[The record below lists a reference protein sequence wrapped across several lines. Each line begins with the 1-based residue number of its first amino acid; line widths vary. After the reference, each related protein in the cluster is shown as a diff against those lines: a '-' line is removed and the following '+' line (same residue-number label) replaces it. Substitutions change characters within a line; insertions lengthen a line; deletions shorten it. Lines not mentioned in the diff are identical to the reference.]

1 MPALPPLPALFAARR
16 RTVLGAVLAACAAP
30 AWAAKGS
37 KKASKPRPPRPLRP
51 GQFFW
56 LPELAPAPGP
66 VVAAVNLHTQHMQV
80 YRNGISIGYSSISS
94 GRPGYGTPVGLFNV
108 LQKNRHHRS
117 NKYDDAPMPWMVRLT
132 WDGVAFHAGALPGY
146 PASHGCIRLP
156 AQFAAKL
163 FGAIRYDDN
172 VLVVRQEM
180 SEGQQP
186 LTTLAPI
193 DPQGKPLVHGD
204 MLQDA
209 PWWAPET
216 EPETPEVALEE
227 VLVEEVALAASAADP
242 ASAPEPAASEPP
254 KPVEPPRPLALLASL
269 SQQRLFVLRDGQVLA
284 AAPLPVATFELV
296 QTALDGHRLLLW
308 GDDARWT
315 ALDKP
320 PQKKRRAPKGAE
332 QPEEPLFSI
341 PPELIDEVVWRDALP
356 GGEFAE
362 RLRAMLVPGSTLLLS
377 DMPAVGDVHTA
388 AWEAQDKRY
397 FRTPKTN
404 GI

>member
-1 MPALPPLPALFAARR
+1 MPALPPLPPLFAARR

-56 LPELAPAPGP
+56 LPELAPTGP
-66 VVAAVNLHTQHMQV
+66 VVAAVNLHTQHVQI
-80 YRNGISIGYSSISS
+80 YRNGIAIGYSSISS
-94 GRPGYGTPVGLFNV
+94 GRPGYATPVGLFNV

-156 AQFAAKL
+156 ANFAAKL

-204 MLQDA
+204 MLQDT
-209 PWWAPET
+209 PWWAPEP
-216 EPETPEVALEE
+216 EPEPVPLEMAPLD
-227 VLVEEVALAASAADP
+227 VVLAASAAEPAAEP
-242 ASAPEPAASEPP
+242 ASAASQPP
-254 KPVEPPRPLALLASL
+254 KPVEPPQPLVLLASL

-284 AAPLPVATFELV
+284 AAPLPVATFEVV
-296 QTALDGHRLLLW
+296 QTALDGRRLLLW

-315 ALDKP
+315 ALDKVS
-320 PQKKRRAPKGAE
+320 KRRAPKSDDALDGALVE
-332 QPEEPLFSI
+332 TL
-341 PPELIDEVVWRDALP
+341 DDVVWRDALP

-377 DMPAVGDVHTA
+377 DMPAVGDIHTA